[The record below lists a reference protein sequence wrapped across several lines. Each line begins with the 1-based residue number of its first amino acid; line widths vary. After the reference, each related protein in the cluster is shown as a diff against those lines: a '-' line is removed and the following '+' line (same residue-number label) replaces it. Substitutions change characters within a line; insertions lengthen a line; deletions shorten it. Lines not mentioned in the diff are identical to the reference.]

1 MPDFVSYRAGSRTDW
16 GTTKIGDLTADEITL
31 GCVLRIADAIEKL
44 TQSYDA
50 MRMDRDY
57 QRRQKERLEAERTRL
72 ARSNAAL
79 RGRLKRAKGD
89 A

>member
-1 MPDFVSYRAGSRTDW
+1 MPDFVSYRAGSRTNW

-50 MRMDRDY
+50 MRLDRDHHK
-57 QRRQKERLEAERTRL
+57 RQKERVEAERKRL

-79 RGRLKRAKGD
+79 RGHLKRAKGD